1 MTVATAPSPFR
12 KRTFA
17 PGEYGRSV
25 AAVLRHGPTA
35 LLGLI
40 RPRTSRLLREE
51 VMLSVTAVNDCR
63 YCDWVHTRAALRHGA
78 DLDALGETL
87 GRSIDD
93 PRATREQVA
102 SLYAQHYA
110 STSGRPDASAREAL
124 AAVWNRAERAEI
136 NAFIAVI
143 FFSNLTGN
151 SADAWIARLRGR
163 PVDAGHPVAEALAA
177 VVGAPILAGIYLHSR
192 GLAAT
197 QVGPR

>member
-1 MTVATAPSPFR
+1 MTVPTASSAFR
-12 KRTFA
+12 KRTFT

-25 AAVLRHGPTA
+25 AAVLRYGPTA
-35 LLGLI
+35 LYGLV
-40 RPRTSRLLREE
+40 RPRTSRRLREE
-51 VMLSVTAVNDCR
+51 VMLAVTEVNDCR

-93 PRATREQVA
+93 PRVTREQVA

-110 STSGRPDASAREAL
+110 STSGQPDASARKAL
-124 AAVWNRAERAEI
+124 AAVWNRRERAEI

-163 PVDAGHPVAEALAA
+163 RVEDGHPAAEALAA
-177 VVGAPILAGIYLHSR
+177 LIGAPILTGIYLHSR

-197 QVGPR
+197 QEGTR